1 VERSFIIYTGVKEIV
16 QTMSELLLTRGEIN
30 IGYDDIKDVLCQQGP
45 VSIAIGTG
53 TGKNRTLDACQVAL
67 SNSLIDASMTKS
79 ARRVLLN
86 ITGPSNLLL
95 KEVNDAVDMV
105 KERMATSAEVIF
117 SVNLN
122 GKYDDEVKVILLA
135 GGISS

>member
-1 VERSFIIYTGVKEIV
+1 MERSFIIYTGVKEIV

-45 VSIAIGTG
+45 VSITIGIG
-53 TGKNRTLDACQVAL
+53 TGKNRTVDACQVAL
-67 SNSLIDASMTKS
+67 SNPVIDASMTKS
-79 ARRVLLN
+79 ASRVLLN

-95 KEVNDAVDMV
+95 KEVNDAVAMV
-105 KERMATSAEVIF
+105 KERMATSAEIIF
-117 SVNLN
+117 GVTLN
-122 GKYDDEVKVILLA
+122 DKYDDEVKVILLA

>member
-1 VERSFIIYTGVKEIV
+1 MERSFIIYTGVKEIV
-16 QTMSELLLTRGEIN
+16 QTMSELLLTSGEIN

-86 ITGPSNLLL
+86 ITGPSN
-95 KEVNDAVDMV
+95 
-105 KERMATSAEVIF
+105 
-117 SVNLN
+117 
-122 GKYDDEVKVILLA
+122 
-135 GGISS
+135 